1 MPTRYITI
9 EQEVDIFD
17 HIEIDDVI
25 DYLNDLTERDR
36 DYINRNLVPR
46 LVDEWNPAEKARYIL
61 LHGFGGFLT
70 KLADELREMGRTDL
84 EYEIRDYNRTLEI
97 LCNA

>member
-1 MPTRYITI
+1 MPKRYITI

-17 HIEIDDVI
+17 HIEIDDIVE
-25 DYLNDLTERDR
+25 YLNDLTEKDR
-36 DYINRNLVPR
+36 EHINRNLTNR
-46 LVDEWNPAEKARYIL
+46 LSDGDPAEKARYIL

-84 EYEIRDYNRTLEI
+84 EYQINDYNRTLEI